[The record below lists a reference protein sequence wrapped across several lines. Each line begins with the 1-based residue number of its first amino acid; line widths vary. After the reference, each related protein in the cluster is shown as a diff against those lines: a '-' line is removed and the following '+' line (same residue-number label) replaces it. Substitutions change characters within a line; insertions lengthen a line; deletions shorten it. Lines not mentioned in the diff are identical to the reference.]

1 MGCLLFGLEGN
12 GDDKLEVMGGVGK
25 TRLLRDRKAS
35 RSGTITI
42 VTYCWAGL
50 GCQVGVVVPFR
61 WSGEQAFAM
70 CAFLP
75 REELTLGN

>member
-1 MGCLLFGLEGN
+1 MKWDVCCFGLKGN

-25 TRLLRDRKAS
+25 ARLLRDRKAS

-61 WSGEQAFAM
+61 WRAGI
-70 CAFLP
+70 
-75 REELTLGN
+75 RDVRVLTQGKANVR

>member
-1 MGCLLFGLEGN
+1 MLFGLEGN

-61 WSGEQAFAM
+61 VEWRAGIRDVRVLTQG
-70 CAFLP
+70 
-75 REELTLGN
+75 RELTLGN